1 MLVIS
6 IDPSINPKNF
16 GVCLFDT
23 SIHQDPL
30 RCLLPI
36 ESPDEYRKRLR
47 VKFPPKDPM
56 GYHRSKFIADWAYNI
71 IWEWVQFEFSDLPV
85 EDQHCVLLTEAL
97 VNKPSWASSP
107 SAKAGRAKK
116 MSLTQRANDY
126 VMAICEIA
134 GFEVVETNPS
144 DYRSTKIER
153 SQKLDMILG
162 TDREPRNE
170 HVDDAIHRGSLWITE
185 QKFK

>member
-1 MLVIS
+1 MIVVS

-30 RCLLPI
+30 KCLLPI
-36 ESPDEYRKRLR
+36 ESPEEYRKRLR
-47 VKFPPKDPM
+47 FKDIKPKEDKNGFYRAKVITFWTLAVLGNLSNYYAGLGEGVILITEDITNKSVWAKDPV
-56 GYHRSKFIADWAYNI
+56 K
-71 IWEWVQFEFSDLPV
+71 
-85 EDQHCVLLTEAL
+85 
-97 VNKPSWASSP
+97 
-107 SAKAGRAKK
+107 KAGRGK
-116 MSLTQRANDY
+116 SLTKTMRANDF
-126 VMAICEIA
+126 AIA
-134 GFEVVETNPS
+134 GALLQSIEVIEISPAKFKA
-144 DYRSTKIER
+144 TKIER